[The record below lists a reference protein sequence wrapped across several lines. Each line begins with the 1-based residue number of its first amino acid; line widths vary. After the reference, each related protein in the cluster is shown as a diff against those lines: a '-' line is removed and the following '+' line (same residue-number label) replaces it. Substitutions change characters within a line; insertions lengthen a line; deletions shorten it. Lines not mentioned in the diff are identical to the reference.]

1 MRTCTDDFGSWRFSR
16 RATEASTLQVS
27 GIPSAESLRNMV
39 SVSEPYEYD
48 GWQMQDMVWRD
59 TPDQPPFATVVG
71 W

>member
-1 MRTCTDDFGSWRFSR
+1 MQTCTDDFGSRRFSR
-16 RATEASTLQVS
+16 RATEASTRQVS

-39 SVSEPYEYD
+39 PVSELYEYD